1 MAVTT
6 KTFAVGEKYHH
17 FVVDGKK
24 YQAGHYDYNIDVNG
38 IVTITRLVG
47 GNVTAPIVNQ
57 HWNTLIN
64 AATGVAF
71 ANKAAFETWLAD
83 NFFF

>member
-24 YQAGHYDYNIDVNG
+24 YQAGHYDYDIDVNG

-47 GNVTAPIVNQ
+47 GNVTAPVSYTHLDVYKRQVQKLKAYALAAKN
-57 HWNTLIN
+57 HWQPIQ
-64 AATGVAF
+64 
-71 ANKAAFETWLAD
+71 E
-83 NFFF
+83 